1 VFLFELML
9 SVIKL
14 HAGTCVCAARSSQLL
29 AAARSRNISCRKGET
44 ALHDA
49 ASNNHLEIAR
59 LLLEHGAEVNQMK
72 G

>member
-1 VFLFELML
+1 ML
-9 SVIKL
+9 SVIEINV
-14 HAGTCVCAARSSQLL
+14 GTCVCAARTSQPL
-29 AAARSRNISCRKGET
+29 AAARSCKCSCRKGET

-49 ASNNHLEIAR
+49 ASNNHIEIAK